1 MINNIKVFKLTYSG
15 NLEEI
20 SQENILKNFTL
31 FDILTFYLSNQRRI
45 YVWISKK
52 APQSLKRH
60 IPSIREVFLKDYP
73 NLKILR
79 NITVEFGS
87 EPMAF
92 FEAIEISEKEYRDYL
107 SELETKM
114 LPVLSGI
121 SRLKDEADKNF
132 IAEKYEK
139 SITFAQKI
147 IELAKEVDDKSLEM
161 NLLNFIEE
169 AKSKAKAKKVI
180 EQIENE
186 CKIKMQI
193 FDNLNKAEKYKEA
206 HEIVMEFRKKYERDY
221 NLFSISIAQEL
232 LLKDE
237 NMLYNLKQE
246 QQLLKEK
253 IDILEGKIEGL
264 ISINKLYQAER
275 ILEES
280 KGLTEKIFDKEII
293 NKWDSL
299 KNDYLKIKEIKKK
312 EIEELNEKA
321 FNFLNKRNLLEAMD
335 IYNKI
340 IDRLE
345 QYLE

>member
-1 MINNIKVFKLTYSG
+1 MIDNIKVFKLTYSG

-20 SQENILKNFTL
+20 SQEDILTSFTL
-31 FDILTFYLSNQRRI
+31 FDILTFYLLNQRRMYI
-45 YVWISKK
+45 WISKK

-60 IPSIREVFLKDYP
+60 IPSIREIFLRDYP

-87 EPMAF
+87 EPIAF
-92 FEAIEISEKEYRDYL
+92 FEAIEISEKKYRDYL
-107 SELETKM
+107 NELETKL

-121 SRLKDEADKNF
+121 NRLKDEADKNF
-132 IAEKYEK
+132 ISEKYEK
-139 SITFAQKI
+139 SIIFAQKI
-147 IELAKEVDDKSLEM
+147 IELAKEIDDKSLEV

-169 AKSKAKAKKVI
+169 AKSRAKAKEVI

-193 FDNLNKAEKYKEA
+193 FDNLNKAEKYNEA
-206 HEIVMEFRKKYERDY
+206 HKIVMEFRKKYERDY
-221 NLFSISIAQEL
+221 NLFSISVAQEL

-253 IDILEGKIEGL
+253 VDALKKEVENL
-264 ISINKLYQAER
+264 ISINKLNQAER

-280 KGLTEKIFDKEII
+280 KGLTEKIIDKEITS
-293 NKWDSL
+293 KWDSL
-299 KNDYLKIKEIKKK
+299 KNDY
-312 EIEELNEKA
+312 
-321 FNFLNKRNLLEAMD
+321 
-335 IYNKI
+335 
-340 IDRLE
+340 
-345 QYLE
+345 

>member
-20 SQENILKNFTL
+20 SQEDILPSFTL
-31 FDILTFYLSNQRRI
+31 FDILTFYLSNQRRMYI
-45 YVWISKK
+45 WISKK

-60 IPSIREVFLKDYP
+60 IPSIREIFLKDYP

-92 FEAIEISEKEYRDYL
+92 FEAIEISEKKYRDYL
-107 SELETKM
+107 NELETKM

-121 SRLKDEADKNF
+121 NRLKDEADKNF

-139 SITFAQKI
+139 SIIFAQKI
-147 IELAKEVDDKSLEM
+147 IDLAKEVEDESLEV

-169 AKSKAKAKKVI
+169 AKSRAKAKGVL
-180 EQIENE
+180 EQIEKE
-186 CKIKMQI
+186 CRIKMQI
-193 FDNLNKAEKYKEA
+193 FDNLNKAGKYKEA
-206 HEIVMEFRKKYERDY
+206 HEIVMAFRKKYEPDY
-221 NLFSISIAQEL
+221 NLFSISVAQEL
-232 LLKDE
+232 LLKDD

-246 QQLLKEK
+246 QQLLKEE
-253 IDILEGKIEGL
+253 IDVLEGKIEDS
-264 ISINKLYQAER
+264 ISNNKLNQAER

-280 KGLTEKIFDKEII
+280 KSITEKIIDEEII
-293 NKWDSL
+293 SKWDSL
-299 KNDYLKIKEIKKK
+299 KNNFLKIKEIKKE
-312 EIEELNEKA
+312 EIEELNDKA
-321 FNFLNKRNLLEAMD
+321 LRFLNKRNLLEAMD
-335 IYNKI
+335 IYNEI